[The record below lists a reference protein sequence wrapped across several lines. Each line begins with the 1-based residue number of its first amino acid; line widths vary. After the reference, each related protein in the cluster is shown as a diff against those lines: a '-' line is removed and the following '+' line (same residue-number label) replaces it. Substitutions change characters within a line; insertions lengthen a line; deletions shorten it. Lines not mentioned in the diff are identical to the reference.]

1 MSIPTQNKSNSCRNC
16 AACTMLANFQK
27 GMSNLTSQHLTQ
39 LKDLANKIVQQKIN
53 RVRVV
58 GFSYSMTADTSK
70 ANKGAERAQLVT
82 KVLRG
87 FLDKIK
93 PGLSRTVVFMVKSKV
108 KPNVTDA
115 AQQTMLRKVKVCAQ
129 GASQAPHSPKSF
141 AGGGRRP
148 MPARRG
154 RREMELHETALGE
167 IFNEVFA

>member
-1 MSIPTQNKSNSCRNC
+1 MIW
-16 AACTMLANFQK
+16 
-27 GMSNLTSQHLTQ
+27 
-39 LKDLANKIVQQKIN
+39 IV
-53 RVRVV
+53 
-58 GFSYSMTADTSK
+58 GEY
-70 ANKGAERAQLVT
+70 AERIDNADELLEGFLDGFKDETNQVQLQLLTAIVKLFLKKPTETPQELVT